1 MTRESK
7 IALLVGL
14 GFIICFGVILSEAR
28 TDKIAQAPG
37 AVVLPVDPGAAEQVV
52 RLEAMTVVL
61 PRWRSSDPS
70 EVADQRAASP
80 APVAVIA
87 PAPARRTPA
96 PQPIMG
102 MYTVVEG
109 DRLSKIA
116 VKVYGPGCAGEYQ
129 RIFEANRDVLSNAN
143 QVRPG
148 QKLRIPALE
157 SIAADSRVGQVRV
170 MDGPQLR
177 RYLSELERSQQ
188 AARRPRATYTV
199 QPNDTLTAIARKTIG
214 SGSHRA
220 VTALYQL
227 NRDTIAN
234 PDQLRVGAVLVL
246 PE

>member
-61 PRWRSSDPS
+61 PRWRSPDPS
-70 EVADQRAASP
+70 EVADPRAP

-87 PAPARRTPA
+87 PAPARPTPA

-129 RIFEANRDVLSNAN
+129 RIFEANRDVLRNPN

-148 QKLRIPALE
+148 QKLRIPALV
-157 SIAADSRVGQVRV
+157 SVAADSHAGQVRV
-170 MDGPQLR
+170 MDGPQVR
-177 RYLSELERSQQ
+177 QYLSELERSQQ

-214 SGSHRA
+214 SSSHRA